1 MDLQLDQRN
10 ISPLTV
16 NELVACLPSSLRTT
30 IPRNL
35 LDKPSLFLA
44 QRLQSMGRQEEAT
57 GILQLLVQAEPYN
70 SEALYRLGLACN
82 RAGKRQDAVDYI
94 KRHYEQKMRVNG
106 MDPDVYQ
113 DTLQY
118 LLSTEGFAKP
128 PVQIPQDYVENLFD
142 RFSEHF
148 DERLLNRL
156 AYKTPQLLYDLF
168 CDVSNNESAFKRC
181 KMLVDLGC
189 GTGLAGGCFQAIS
202 DTLIGVDISSEMVEK
217 ARLTG
222 IYDKLIV
229 KEIATY
235 LESEAFLIDVFIA
248 TDVFI
253 YFGEMTPILLACRN
267 RQESGGLLAFSV
279 EALKMASTHEHA
291 GFKLA
296 SSGRFQHERNYISTS
311 AQQAGYQVITC
322 AEGVLRRENGHDVQ
336 GYLFVLKA
344 Q

>member
-1 MDLQLDQRN
+1 MLSQRN

-16 NELVACLPSSLRTT
+16 NQLVASLPSSLRNT
-30 IPRNL
+30 IPCNL

-44 QRLQSMGRQEEAT
+44 QRLQSMGCQQQAT
-57 GILQLLVQAEPYN
+57 GVLQLLVQAEPYN
-70 SEALYRLGLACN
+70 TEALYRLGLACN
-82 RAGKRQDAVDYI
+82 RAGNRQDAVNYI
-94 KRHYEQKMRVNG
+94 KRHYEQKMRTNG
-106 MDPDVYQ
+106 MDPDVNQ

-118 LLSTEGFAKP
+118 LLSTEGFAEP

-168 CDVSNNESAFKRC
+168 CDVSKSENIFKRC
-181 KMLVDLGC
+181 KKMVDLGC
-189 GTGLAGGCFQAIS
+189 GTGLAGGHFQAIC
-202 DTLIGVDISSEMVEK
+202 DTLIGVDISSEMIEK

-222 IYDKLIV
+222 IYDELIV
-229 KEIATY
+229 REIITY
-235 LESEAFLIDVFIA
+235 LESETFLIDVFIA

-253 YFGEMTPILLACRN
+253 YFGEITPILSACRS

-279 EALKMASTHEHA
+279 EALKVTSALEHA
-291 GFKLA
+291 GFKLT
-296 SSGRFQHERNYISTS
+296 SSGRFQHEKNYVSAS

-322 AEGVLRRENGHDVQ
+322 TEDVLRREDGNDVQ